1 MLSRIQLLMGHLN
14 YGILFDI
21 NVPVTGGLP
30 SSKTKY
36 RQKKNQKIKK
46 RKEKKMQLDKF
57 SKFFS
62 LLLYL
67 RTLVNPHWQ

>member
-36 RQKKNQKIKK
+36 RQKKQKIKT
-46 RKEKKMQLDKF
+46 KKKDATGQI
-57 SKFFS
+57 
-62 LLLYL
+62 
-67 RTLVNPHWQ
+67 Q

>member
-36 RQKKNQKIKK
+36 RQKKQTIKTK
-46 RKEKKMQLDKF
+46 KKMQLDKF

-62 LLLYL
+62 LLLYQ

>member
-36 RQKKNQKIKK
+36 RQKKPKDKNKK
-46 RKEKKMQLDKF
+46 KDATGQI
-57 SKFFS
+57 
-62 LLLYL
+62 
-67 RTLVNPHWQ
+67 Q

>member
-36 RQKKNQKIKK
+36 RQKKQKIKTK
-46 RKEKKMQLDKF
+46 KKMQLDKF

-62 LLLYL
+62 LLLYQ

>member
-36 RQKKNQKIKK
+36 RQKKTKDKNKK
-46 RKEKKMQLDKF
+46 KDATGQI
-57 SKFFS
+57 
-62 LLLYL
+62 
-67 RTLVNPHWQ
+67 Q